1 MSSASRL
8 QLDKLPREEQI
19 DVLRKVYHKRS
30 GLGEIEDE
38 DKTEIL
44 NVEEIKENNSDDE
57 DNDTPSSTG
66 IESKSSGG
74 GKTKK
79 VSFEM

>member
-8 QLDKLPREEQI
+8 QLEKLPRDEQI

-57 DNDTPSSTG
+57 DNDTPSG